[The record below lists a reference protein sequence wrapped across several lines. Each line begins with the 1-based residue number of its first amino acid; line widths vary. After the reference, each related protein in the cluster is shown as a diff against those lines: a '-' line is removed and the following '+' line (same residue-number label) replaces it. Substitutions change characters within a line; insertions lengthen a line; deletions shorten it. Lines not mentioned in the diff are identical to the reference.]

1 MRIRW
6 HGHSCFEVSNNITI
20 VTDPHDGRSIGINP
34 PRVAADIV
42 LVSHEHFDHNSVK
55 NVATPQSKIIRES
68 GDAEVGGVKIYGF
81 KTYHDNARGEIR
93 GENIV
98 FKFITDHISLCH
110 LGDIGEVPSN
120 ETVSKIGGVD
130 ILFIPV
136 GGTFTADLQTCHK
149 IVEKI
154 KPKVV
159 VPMHY
164 RVGGLSLSVQTA
176 EPFLRGFKDV
186 KKVGNE
192 IDIEMEDLPQTQEVW
207 VFSL

>member
-6 HGHSCFEVSNNITI
+6 HGHSCFEVSNNITV

-34 PRVAADIV
+34 PHAVADVV

-68 GDAEVGGVKIYGF
+68 GEAEAGGVKFYGF

-98 FKFITDHISLCH
+98 FKLIMDHMSLCH
-110 LGDIGEVPSN
+110 LGDIGEVPAG
-120 ETVSKIGGVD
+120 ETISRIGSID

-154 KPKVV
+154 KPKVI

-164 RVGGLSLSVQTA
+164 RVGGLSLSIQTA
-176 EPFLRGFKDV
+176 EPFLKGYKNI
-186 KKVGNE
+186 KKIGNE
-192 IDIEMEDLPQTQEVW
+192 IDIEAEDLPETQEVW

>member
-34 PRVAADIV
+34 PHVVADVV

-55 NVATPQSKIIRES
+55 NVTTSQSKIIRES
-68 GDAEVGGVKIYGF
+68 GEVDIGGVKFYGF
-81 KTYHDNARGEIR
+81 KTYHDNANGEIR

-98 FKFITDHISLCH
+98 FKFIMDYVSLCH
-110 LGDIGEVPSN
+110 LGDIGGIPGDEITSR
-120 ETVSKIGGVD
+120 IGSVD
-130 ILFIPV
+130 VLFIPV
-136 GGTFTADLQTCHK
+136 GGTFTIDLHGCYK
-149 IVEKI
+149 IIEKI
-154 KPKVV
+154 KPKVI

-164 RVGGLSLSVQTA
+164 RIGGLSLSIQTA
-176 EPFLRGFKDV
+176 EPFLKGFKNI
-186 KKVGNE
+186 KKIGNE
-192 IDIEMEDLPQTQEVW
+192 IDIEAEDLPETQEVW